1 MEHSPNIGRAMKWA
15 AFVDD
20 LVLREWLLNIGQ
32 RHALQRLAH
41 LFCELCVR
49 LTVVKLVEDPE
60 TFVMPL
66 TQAELADTTGITE
79 VHLNRLLTR
88 LRKDGLISLKGRKLT
103 ILKFDRLAE
112 LAGFDEAYLHTDGPR

>member
-1 MEHSPNIGRAMKWA
+1 MKWA

-20 LVLREWLLNIGQ
+20 MILREWLLNIGK
-32 RHALQRLAH
+32 RGALQRLAH

-49 LTVVKLVEDPE
+49 LAVVKLVAEPK

-66 TQAELADTTGITE
+66 TQTELADTTGITK
-79 VHLNRLLTR
+79 VHINRLLMR

-103 ILKFDRLAE
+103 ILNFERLAE
-112 LAGFDEAYLHTDGPR
+112 IAGFYESYLHTDGPPVEQKL